1 MQCKGF
7 FLAFR
12 TVRFLK
18 PVRSEKLYYPLVR
31 IIFWVVVPHAA
42 ARIPL
47 LPHESLRVVF
57 IKLSLKKTLHS
68 SAHSFYTFPS
78 SFHSFPS
85 SFHTFP
91 SSLHSFPSSFHSF
104 PSSLHA
110 FPSSFHAFPTKTY
123 NFKFKN
129 AMVTALLNDLPNN

>member
-1 MQCKGF
+1 MGSSTPCC
-7 FLAFR
+7 R
-12 TVRFLK
+12 TN
-18 PVRSEKLYYPLVR
+18 PP
-31 IIFWVVVPHAA
+31 AA
-42 ARIPL
+42 ARIPSCGFYKIIPL

-78 SFHSFPS
+78 SFHTFPSSFHSFPSSFHSFPS

-104 PSSLHA
+104 PSSFHS